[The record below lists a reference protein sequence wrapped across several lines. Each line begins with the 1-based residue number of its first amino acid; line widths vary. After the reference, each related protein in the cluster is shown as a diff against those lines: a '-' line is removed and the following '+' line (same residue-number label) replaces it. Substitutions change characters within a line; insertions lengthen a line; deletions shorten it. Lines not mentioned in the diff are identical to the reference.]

1 MVRLGKLKNLIFVF
15 LSLVTVFITSEAVAE
30 NLALMRRWVVFP
42 YDSDSP
48 ALKNAAEN
56 AWWKTRERLTLSK
69 KYLVASRQFL
79 LQKDVFQPRKTL
91 SPDDV
96 KLLAHLLDADV
107 IVTAFNENR
116 EFQMNVYLGQNGQLF
131 WSKRLSFHPSLKA
144 TDQLELVSDKLTQDL
159 LSQIPYQGFVVTDPL
174 VGKTVFDEDSKKHVV
189 VDTGTTDDVQEGMD
203 IQWIQVLLPEASEIK
218 EGVPLLSQV
227 KIDVIADG
235 KISKI
240 KKGVFVAQI
249 DRVKSIDLIN
259 ERTLAVIPKL
269 ANKLGENYLGSEIAK
284 EKTSPEV
291 LPTIINPIAPESQG
305 ARRGTLVFGSLVSVL
320 GLLLLGL

>member
-107 IVTAFNENR
+107 N
-116 EFQMNVYLGQNGQLF
+116 LGQNGQLF